1 MLLFKSPLRSGGR
14 LGADKKRLVTPRR
27 GIVMPQGLGKKN
39 PLRLGSLNIVLSP
52 LLSQQRGTFDGRRQ
66 AAAECGGWSP
76 LVRQLSAPQSLQS
89 LRLLHVLREPSKPGT
104 SAR

>member
-14 LGADKKRLVTPRR
+14 LGADKKALGYAPPRNWDA
-27 GIVMPQGLGKKN
+27 LGAGEKK